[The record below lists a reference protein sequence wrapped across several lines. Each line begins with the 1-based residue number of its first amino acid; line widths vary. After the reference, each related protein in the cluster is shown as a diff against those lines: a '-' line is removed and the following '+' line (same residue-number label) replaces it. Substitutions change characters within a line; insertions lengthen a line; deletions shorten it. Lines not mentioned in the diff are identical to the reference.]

1 MAVRY
6 LYVKLRRVYY
16 YGMRLSK
23 QTYRA
28 MNKAYNTLFD
38 EWQNIDEMSPEL
50 FKRMNMAL
58 VILDGV
64 LDELKQN
71 ASDDVPAQN
80 QPGTSAASAQDDD
93 IPKFTVFGGKK

>member
-1 MAVRY
+1 
-6 LYVKLRRVYY
+6 
-16 YGMRLSK
+16 MRLSK
-23 QTYRA
+23 QTYRT

-38 EWQNIDEMSPEL
+38 EWQNIDEMPPEL

-80 QPGTSAASAQDDD
+80 QPGTSAQDDD